1 MSSVNATIVGLYL
14 WPNFTKA
21 FIFFWQK
28 VFSIT
33 YKSFPSVKEAQVK
46 SHNAI
51 QCCHSCKTFMKMIR
65 YK

>member
-1 MSSVNATIVGLYL
+1 MSSVNVTIVGLYL

-33 YKSFPSVKEAQVK
+33 YKNFPSVKEA
-46 SHNAI
+46 
-51 QCCHSCKTFMKMIR
+51 
-65 YK
+65 